1 VSCSFFAIYVRLSR
15 KCEKRTVSSGRP
27 VGLLHLLPLVFVVAG
42 VTPARAQSGATD
54 GIHDNLFLLEEAYN
68 QEPGV
73 IQHIQSLEFNPG
85 SSGWNY
91 FFTEEW
97 PVPTDRHQLSVT
109 VPVIR
114 AGAGVPAAIGDMLV
128 NYRIQ
133 AVGIGGEGPLAVAPR
148 LSVVLPT
155 GDYRTGAGRGSPG
168 LQLNLP
174 VSIELSDRFVMH
186 LNAGTTVTPRAK
198 SVDGPSGTAVDG
210 NAGLALV
217 WQPLSWFNPLAE
229 LAYFSTEEIHGDLTR
244 ARHSLFVVN
253 PGCRAAINFRSGLQI
268 VPGLSAPIRFSAN
281 GTELSVLAYLS
292 FEHPAWKPRYGAAA
306 TGGDR

>member
-1 VSCSFFAIYVRLSR
+1 MYLRLSR
-15 KCEKRTVSSGRP
+15 NCGKRIVTFGP
-27 VGLLHLLPLVFVVAG
+27 AAGLRHVLAVVLVAA
-42 VTPARAQSGATD
+42 TASAARAQSG
-54 GIHDNLFLLEEAYN
+54 GVERIQDNLFLLEEAYN

-73 IQHIQSLEFNPG
+73 IQHIQSLMFTPG

-91 FFTEEW
+91 SFTEEW

-109 VPVIR
+109 VPVAR
-114 AGAGVPAAIGDMLV
+114 AGAGAPAAVGDMLF

-133 AVGIGGEGPLAVAPR
+133 AVGVGGEGPLAVAPR
-148 LSVVLPT
+148 LSLVLPT

-174 VSIELSDRFVMH
+174 VSIEMGDRFVMH
-186 LNAGTTVTPRAK
+186 LNAGTTVTPGAK
-198 SVDGPSGTAVDG
+198 SVDGRSGTAVDG

-229 LAYFSTEEIHGDLTR
+229 LAYLSTEEIHSDLTR

-253 PGCRAAINFRSGLQI
+253 PGCRAAINFRSGLQV
-268 VPGLSAPIRFSAN
+268 VPGVSVPVQFTAR
-281 GTELSVLAYLS
+281 GTDLSVLAYLS
-292 FEHPAWKPRYGAAA
+292 FEHPAWKPRNRADAI
-306 TGGDR
+306 GGDR